1 MVTEIW
7 SPKSQDLITL
17 DFFLWVSTKVEALSM
32 LLHAQRNVKIGS
44 DEQHEIFAHELKC
57 ELRITVG
64 FSNIYVN
71 GNKFLITV

>member
-7 SPKSQDLITL
+7 SPKSQDLTTL
-17 DFFLWVSTKVEALSM
+17 GFFLWVSTKDEALLM

-44 DEQHEIFAHELKC
+44 DEQHGIFAHELKC
-57 ELRITVG
+57 ESRITVG

-71 GNKFLITV
+71 GNKFVTTV